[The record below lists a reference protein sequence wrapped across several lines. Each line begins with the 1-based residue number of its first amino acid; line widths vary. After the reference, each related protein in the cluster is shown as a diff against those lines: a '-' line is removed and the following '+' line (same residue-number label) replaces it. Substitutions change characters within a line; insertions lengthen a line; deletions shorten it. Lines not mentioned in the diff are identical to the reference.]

1 MVYLVLVICL
11 LAGSA
16 LAIVALQ
23 NSLPS
28 NEVQLTLFIWQTPQI
43 PLGLLVVIAFLLGAI
58 LLYIISAL
66 SALQDRREVRRL
78 RRRVTELE
86 QAAMRTPS
94 GPLQRNATAPTVP
107 LPEVSPP
114 QM

>member
-11 LAGSA
+11 LVGST

-23 NSLPS
+23 NLLPS
-28 NEVQLTLFIWQTPQI
+28 DEVQLTLFIWQTPHI

-66 SALQDRREVRRL
+66 SALQDRRDVGRL
-78 RRRVTELE
+78 RR
-86 QAAMRTPS
+86 
-94 GPLQRNATAPTVP
+94 
-107 LPEVSPP
+107 
-114 QM
+114 